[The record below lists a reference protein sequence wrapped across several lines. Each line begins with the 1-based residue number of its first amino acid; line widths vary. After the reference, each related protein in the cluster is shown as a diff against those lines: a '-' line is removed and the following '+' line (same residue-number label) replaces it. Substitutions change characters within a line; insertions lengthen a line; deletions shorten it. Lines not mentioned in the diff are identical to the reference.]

1 MSIKVFW
8 ANSFFSGLVARELAG
23 KCFLVDCER
32 IFVGGLLAEIGHLI
46 LYGQMPEQ
54 PEQALR
60 ESATVS
66 TPIDAAEQNIL
77 GFDFTEIGQILV
89 EVWQPPKTWH
99 GDSNSNYPKE
109 TRDYASEAALL
120 NIANLLMEGFQSPKG
135 YMDSQKLVTP

>member
-23 KCFLVDCER
+23 KCFLVDSER
-32 IFVGGLLAEIGHLI
+32 IFVGGLLAELGHLI

-60 ESATVS
+60 ESATVG

-77 GFDFTEIGQILV
+77 GYDFTEIGQVLV
-89 EVWQPPKTWH
+89 EVWQLPKNLAWRFEFQIIPKRH
-99 GDSNSNYPKE
+99 GTMHLKPHS
-109 TRDYASEAALL
+109 
-120 NIANLLMEGFQSPKG
+120 
-135 YMDSQKLVTP
+135 